1 MLVGFK
7 SEMHPPTVYVNPTR
21 VESIWS
27 LGPGLTRIDFGPD
40 HSVVVTVPVEKVRHD
55 IDSELA
61 RIV

>member
-27 LGPGLTRIDFGPD
+27 VGPGRTRIDFGPD
-40 HSVVVTVPVEKVRHD
+40 HSVIVSVSAEKVRHE
-55 IDSELA
+55 IDAELE
-61 RIV
+61 RSV